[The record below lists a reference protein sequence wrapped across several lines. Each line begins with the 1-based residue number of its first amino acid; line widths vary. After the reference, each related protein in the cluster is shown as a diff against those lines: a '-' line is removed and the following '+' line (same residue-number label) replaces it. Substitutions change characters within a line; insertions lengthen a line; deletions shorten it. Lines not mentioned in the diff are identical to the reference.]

1 MKKTYHSIVSA
12 IEDYY
17 IKKTAMKTLLT
28 FVFLVTATNSFSQII
43 FPGLSPKGRIEQTI
57 GLTNIT
63 VDYERP
69 AARGRKVFGELVQY
83 DKLWRTG
90 AGGCTKIT
98 FSKPVIIANKKIDKG
113 TYSIFT
119 VPGRDEWTVIL
130 NTDTTLYGVAS
141 YNERND
147 LLRFKTKIQ
156 STDRYYESLT
166 IDIDVIPN
174 NAMVYIAWERSR
186 ISFLVETEADKVAN
200 DFIQN
205 NLLTDKSKDPDEY
218 AAAAEYYYYL
228 GKNLDQA
235 LMLIDKAI
243 RKKNES
249 WYYRQK
255 IDILEKQM
263 KYKEAI
269 DCATLAISLDQKRTG
284 WDLKAKQKSEEEY
297 RKRIEFFTRRLKE

>member
-1 MKKTYHSIVSA
+1 
-12 IEDYY
+12 
-17 IKKTAMKTLLT
+17 MKTLLT
-28 FVFLVTATNSFSQII
+28 IVVLITTTNSFSQSI

-63 VDYERP
+63 VEYERP
-69 AARGRKVFGELVQY
+69 AARGRKVFGELVKY
-83 DKLWRTG
+83 EKLWRTG
-90 AGGCTKIT
+90 AGNCTKIT
-98 FSKPVIIANKKIDKG
+98 FSQPVTIGNKKINKG
-113 TYSIFT
+113 TYSLLTIPNT
-119 VPGRDEWTVIL
+119 NEWTVIL

-147 LLRFKTKIQ
+147 LLRFKAKTQ

-174 NAMVYIAWERSR
+174 NAMVYIAWEKTQ
-186 ISFLVETEADKVAN
+186 IAFQVETETDKVAN
-200 DFIQN
+200 NFIQQ
-205 NLLTDKSKDPDEY
+205 NLLTGKSTDPDEY
-218 AAAAEYYYYL
+218 AAAAEYYFYL
-228 GKNLDQA
+228 DKDLDRA
-235 LMLIDKAI
+235 LILIDKAI

-269 DCATLAISLDQKRTG
+269 DCANLAISLDQKRTG
-284 WDLKAKQKSEEEY
+284 WDLKSKQQSETEY
-297 RKRIEFFTRRLKE
+297 KKRIEFFRNKLEK